1 MKQILY
7 LLFMTVSILVING
20 CQEPTESFSDMHY
33 EIDLIDEPELKSE
46 NGKVLVQDMKEYWK
60 KVYDLTYN
68 NGDII
73 EDEKE
78 LEAIETKINS
88 PFNLPVEKML
98 VHYQITDSLDRVK
111 VLEFMYECIKVFDL
125 NIKRNEPTEN
135 LQDYSR

>member
-1 MKQILY
+1 M
-7 LLFMTVSILVING
+7 LFFLFISISILAING
-20 CQEPTESFSDMHY
+20 CQESTESFNGMHY

-60 KVYDLTYN
+60 KVFDLTYN
-68 NGDII
+68 NGNII

-78 LEAIETKINS
+78 LEAIELKIKS

-98 VHYQITDSLDRVK
+98 AHYQITDSLDRVK
-111 VLEFMYECIKVFDL
+111 VLEYMYECIKVFDL